1 MKALDARHEEKY
13 QVYHG
18 LKEPTPTFL
27 SSLREEM
34 MKMMNKK
41 RKMEATKEEEK
52 EEVME
57 VEEEEKEK
65 KESEEKE
72 KELEVKKKES
82 VEKEKESESSSPIVS
97 DSEESETPHLVET
110 PWTMAEKHKKNYD
123 LLQQRR
129 RVVIPFQ
136 TSPSEISHKYFPPTE
151 YLQYRFVIDL
161 PSQESLS
168 PQNEAIGEAE
178 KPQIV
183 RYHFQQGSEI
193 HIKGYV
199 VWREKKRR
207 RETTQEK
214 EKKLPLAL
222 RNKVWEV
229 G

>member
-34 MKMMNKK
+34 MKMMSKK

-57 VEEEEKEK
+57 VEE
-65 KESEEKE
+65 EEKE

-136 TSPSEISHKYFPPTE
+136 TSPSEISHKFFPPTE

-183 RYHFQQGSEI
+183 RYNFQQGSEI

-207 RETTQEK
+207 SRSTQEK

>member
-1 MKALDARHEEKY
+1 M
-13 QVYHG
+13 
-18 LKEPTPTFL
+18 KEPTPTFL

-34 MKMMNKK
+34 MKMMSKK

-57 VEEEEKEK
+57 VEE
-65 KESEEKE
+65 EEKE

-82 VEKEKESESSSPIVS
+82 VEKEKESESSSPIMS

>member
-34 MKMMNKK
+34 MKMMSKK
-41 RKMEATKEEEK
+41 RKMEATKEEK

-57 VEEEEKEK
+57 VEE
-65 KESEEKE
+65 EEKE

-82 VEKEKESESSSPIVS
+82 VEKEKESESSSPIMS

-136 TSPSEISHKYFPPTE
+136 TSPSEISHKFFPPTE

-183 RYHFQQGSEI
+183 RYNFQQGSEI

>member
-1 MKALDARHEEKY
+1 
-13 QVYHG
+13 
-18 LKEPTPTFL
+18 
-27 SSLREEM
+27 
-34 MKMMNKK
+34 MKMMSKK

-57 VEEEEKEK
+57 VEE
-65 KESEEKE
+65 EEKE

-82 VEKEKESESSSPIVS
+82 VEKEKESESSSPIMS

-136 TSPSEISHKYFPPTE
+136 TSPSEITHKYFPPTE

-161 PSQESLS
+161 PSQESLP
-168 PQNEAIGEAE
+168 PQNEAIGETE
-178 KPQIV
+178 KPQILH
-183 RYHFQQGSEI
+183 YNFQQGSEI
-193 HIKGYV
+193 HITGYV

>member
-41 RKMEATKEEEK
+41 RKMEATKEEK

-57 VEEEEKEK
+57 VEE
-65 KESEEKE
+65 EEKE

-136 TSPSEISHKYFPPTE
+136 TSPSEISHKFFPPTE

-161 PSQESLS
+161 PSQESLP

-183 RYHFQQGSEI
+183 RYNFQQGSEI

>member
-41 RKMEATKEEEK
+41 RKMEATKEEK

-57 VEEEEKEK
+57 VEE
-65 KESEEKE
+65 EEKE

-82 VEKEKESESSSPIVS
+82 VEKEKESESSSPIMS
-97 DSEESETPHLVET
+97 DSEESETPHLVES

-136 TSPSEISHKYFPPTE
+136 TSPSEISHKFFPPTE

-168 PQNEAIGEAE
+168 PQNEASGEAE

-183 RYHFQQGSEI
+183 RYNYQQGSER